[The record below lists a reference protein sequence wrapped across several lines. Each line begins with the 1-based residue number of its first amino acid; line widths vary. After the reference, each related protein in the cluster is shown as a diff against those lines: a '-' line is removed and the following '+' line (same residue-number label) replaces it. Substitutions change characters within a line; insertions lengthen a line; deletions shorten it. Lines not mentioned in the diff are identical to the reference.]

1 MAKHIIITT
10 EQNKQQRKENIEKY
24 GTSKKILKHIRNN
37 VRKLSKVNPSIKYTL
52 DLEEY
57 SKVAFEIRPLPS
69 GQSEKIY
76 KLNEEQATLLI
87 TYMKNTEPV
96 RRFKKALVKF

>member
-57 SKVAFEIRPLPS
+57 AKNLDYYIDLLNDNIYCEEIDS
-69 GQSEKIY
+69 NFVEH
-76 KLNEEQATLLI
+76 LNR
-87 TYMKNTEPV
+87 MH
-96 RRFKKALVKF
+96 RRGTCQN